1 MRTALIGLALLISQE
16 IVAQE
21 SANADILLLKA
32 YPKNEIGLAG
42 EVDFSD
48 KGFGGP
54 TMIQYKRWARENM
67 AYRINAGVGSYNHF
81 NLNSYFGAVGDTVF
95 EKQTW
100 QRATMAFAGAGV
112 EMQRHFYKRV
122 YLYAVV
128 DLLAGYGSGETED
141 YLVRRVAVNGQ
152 DHTES
157 SLMSGRGKV
166 SVFHINAAPFV
177 GAKIVFNRISFGTEI
192 SAINLSYTSKTD
204 NLGYRNNIGDM
215 NMGYLR
221 QRFFINYRF

>member
-1 MRTALIGLALLISQE
+1 MRSTFIALTVLIGSSAF
-16 IVAQE
+16 AQD
-21 SANADILLLKA
+21 SNNTDILLLKK
-32 YPKNEIGLAG
+32 YPKNEIGLVSETNFG
-42 EVDFSD
+42 NEEY
-48 KGFGGP
+48 GGP
-54 TMIQYKRWARENM
+54 GMVQYKRWVRENM
-67 AYRINAGVGSYNHF
+67 AYRVNAGVGSYSHF
-81 NLNSYFGAVGDTVF
+81 NLNSYYGIIGDTVF
-95 EKQTW
+95 EKQSR

-122 YLYAVV
+122 YLYAAV

-141 YLVRRVAVNGQ
+141 YLVRKVAINGQ

-157 SLMSGRGKV
+157 SLMPGRGKL
-166 SVFHINAAPFV
+166 SVFHMNLAPFI

-204 NLGYRNNIGDM
+204 NFGYKSSIGEM